1 MEENTLNSRI
11 KELISYLNLSTT
23 KFAKSIGINQSVLG
37 TMFTKGTEPSA
48 KTLFAILNTYQDVS
62 AEWLMRGNGNMII
75 DKTAILDEPTSAATK
90 KITDIVVRLSEVV
103 REQGEEIERLQDE
116 LKKTQK

>member
-1 MEENTLNSRI
+1 M
-11 KELISYLNLSTT
+11 STT
-23 KFAKSIGINQSVLG
+23 KFAKSLGINQSVLG
-37 TMFTKGTEPSA
+37 TMFSKGTEPSA

-75 DKTAILDEPTSAATK
+75 DRSAILDEPVSAASK

-103 REQGEEIERLQDE
+103 REQSEQIDSLQEEINK
-116 LKKTQK
+116 LKK